1 MFMVTFVLLIIIYLA
16 FISLGLPDALLGV
29 AWPMI
34 RQEWLMRLD
43 AAGMISIVVTVGT
56 ISSSLLSGRLIRR
69 FGEGKITFF
78 SGLMTGTALLGF
90 AYAPS
95 YIWFVFLALPL
106 GFGAGSVDTA
116 LNHYVALHFKAHH
129 MNWLHSFWGV
139 GATSGPILMS
149 IILKQTGSWR
159 NGYQS
164 VAMIQLGLAAILFL
178 SLPLWRK
185 HAEMTKLHVDGSG
198 DATEFSKGH
207 PLKIFEALKIKGV
220 PYALLIFM
228 TYCAVEFSVGL
239 WGSSYLVQ
247 IKGISLEIAARWVA
261 YYFGGITVGRILA
274 GFISFKLSNKKMIFL
289 GVIIALLGAIL
300 LILNLSNLSVMI
312 AFVMLGMGFAPIF
325 PAMTHDTP
333 IRFGRINAQSIIGF
347 QMASA
352 YIGIA
357 LFPPLLGVVME
368 LTGMIL
374 FPVFVLL
381 CILLLLFF
389 TFKLNRNGFETSK

>member
-1 MFMVTFVLLIIIYLA
+1 MATFVLLTIIYLA

-34 RQEWLMRLD
+34 RQEWIMRLD

-69 FGEGKITFF
+69 FGEGKITFL

-90 AYAPS
+90 ANAPS
-95 YIWFVFLALPL
+95 YIWFVMLALPL

-159 NGYQS
+159 MGYQS
-164 VAMIQLGLAAILFL
+164 VAMIQLGLAAILL
-178 SLPLWRK
+178 ISLPLWKK
-185 HAEMTKLHVDGSG
+185 HAEMT
-198 DATEFSKGH
+198 SKHSESDEQVTGR
-207 PLKIFEALKIKGV
+207 LLGVLEVLKIKGV
-220 PYALLIFM
+220 PYALLVFM

-239 WGSSYLVQ
+239 WGSSYLVLM
-247 IKGISLEIAARWVA
+247 KGISLEIAAKWVA
-261 YYFGGITVGRILA
+261 FYYGGITVGRLIA
-274 GFISFKLSNKKMIFL
+274 GFLSFKLSNKQMIL
-289 GVIIALLGAIL
+289 SGVIIAFLGAVL
-300 LILNLSNLSVMI
+300 LILDLNNSLVMT
-312 AFVMLGMGFAPIF
+312 AFVLLGLGFAPIF
-325 PAMTHDTP
+325 PAMTHETP

-357 LFPPLLGVVME
+357 VFPPLLGLIME
-368 LTGMIL
+368 LTGMMM
-374 FPVFVLL
+374 FPMFILL
-381 CILLLLFF
+381 CAVLLLLF
-389 TFKLNRNGFETSK
+389 TFKLNRSGFETSK

>member
-1 MFMVTFVLLIIIYLA
+1 MVMVTFVLLIIIYLA

-43 AAGMISIVVTVGT
+43 AAGIISIVVTVGT

-149 IILKQTGSWR
+149 VILKQTGSWR

-164 VAMIQLGLAAILFL
+164 VAMIQLGLAAVLFI
-178 SLPLWRK
+178 SLPLWKK
-185 HAEMTKLHVDGSG
+185 HTEMTKEHASGIG
-198 DATEFSKGH
+198 DAKETSTGH
-207 PLKIFEALKIKGV
+207 PLSIFEALKIKGV
-220 PYALLIFM
+220 PYALLIFL

-247 IKGISLEIAARWVA
+247 IKGVSLEVAARWVA
-261 YYFGGITVGRILA
+261 FYFGGITVGRVLA
-274 GFISFKLSNKKMIFL
+274 GFISFKLSNKKMIYL
-289 GVIIALLGAIL
+289 GVIIALIGAIL
-300 LILNLSNLSVMI
+300 LILDPNNLFVMI
-312 AFVMLGMGFAPIF
+312 AFVMLGLGFAPIF
-325 PAMTHDTP
+325 PAMTHETP

-357 LFPPLLGVVME
+357 VFPPLLGVLME
-368 LTGMIL
+368 LTGMML
-374 FPVFVLL
+374 FPVFVLI
-381 CILLLLFF
+381 CIILLLDF
-389 TFKLNRNGFETSK
+389 TFKLNHSGFENSK

>member
-1 MFMVTFVLLIIIYLA
+1 MVTFVLLIIIYLA

-149 IILKQTGSWR
+149 VILKQTGSWR

-164 VAMIQLGLAAILFL
+164 VAMIQLGLAAVLFI
-178 SLPLWRK
+178 SLPLWKK
-185 HAEMTKLHVDGSG
+185 HTEMTKEHVSDIG
-198 DATEFSKGH
+198 DAKETSIGH
-207 PLKIFEALKIKGV
+207 PLRIFEALKIKGV
-220 PYALLIFM
+220 PYALLIFL

-247 IKGISLEIAARWVA
+247 IKGVSLEVTARWVA
-261 YYFGGITVGRILA
+261 FYFGGITVGRVLA
-274 GFISFKLSNKKMIFL
+274 GFISFKLSNKKMIYL
-289 GVIIALLGAIL
+289 GEIIALIGAIL
-300 LILNLSNLSVMI
+300 LILDPNNLFVMI
-312 AFVMLGMGFAPIF
+312 AFVMLGLGFAPIF
-325 PAMTHDTP
+325 PAMTHETP

-357 LFPPLLGVVME
+357 VFPPFLGVLME
-368 LTGMIL
+368 LTSMML
-374 FPVFVLL
+374 FPVFVLI
-381 CILLLLFF
+381 CIILLLYF
-389 TFKLNRNGFETSK
+389 TFKINHGGFENSK